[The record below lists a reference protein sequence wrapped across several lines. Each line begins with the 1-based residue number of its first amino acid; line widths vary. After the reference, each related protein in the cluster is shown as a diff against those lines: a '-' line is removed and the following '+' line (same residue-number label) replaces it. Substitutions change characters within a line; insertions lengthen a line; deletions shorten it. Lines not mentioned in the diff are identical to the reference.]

1 MARFF
6 LPSDQWGEDA
16 CLSGDEAKHLSQVL
30 RIRVGE
36 EVVVFDGKGQQA
48 TAKVRN
54 VARDRVSLDLGP
66 ATLSPQVGPKVVLA
80 LAIPKGKRMDLVV
93 QKAVELGVSVIQPL
107 VTRNTVVQPGDGKA
121 DKWRRAALEACKQSG
136 LDFLPEVE
144 EPAGFQQWL
153 DVIGSHAADE
163 LRLIASLADGARPM
177 REVLRGSSSPAAV
190 VVLVGPEGDFTS
202 LETQAALE
210 ASFHAIT
217 LGATVLRAETASLFC
232 LSAIRYEMGGL
243 SLRNF

>member
-6 LPSDQWGEDA
+6 LPSDQWGEAA

-36 EVVVFDGKGQQA
+36 EVVVFDGKGRQA
-48 TAKVRN
+48 VAKVHN

-66 ATLSPQVGPKVVLA
+66 PSMSPRTGPKVLLA

-136 LDFLPEVE
+136 FDFLPEVE
-144 EPAGFQQWL
+144 EPAEFQRWL
-153 DVIGSHAADE
+153 GSIGSNPADE
-163 LRLIASLADGARPM
+163 LRLIASLAAGARPM
-177 REVLRGSSSPAAV
+177 REVLRGSAAPATV

-202 LETQAALE
+202 SETEAALE
-210 ASFHAIT
+210 ASFHPIT

-232 LSAIRYEMGGL
+232 LSAIRYELEG
-243 SLRNF
+243 

>member
-6 LPSDQWGEDA
+6 LLLDHWGEAA

-30 RIRVGE
+30 RIRDGE
-36 EVVVFDGKGQQA
+36 EVVVFDGKGRQA
-48 TAKVRN
+48 IAKVLS

-66 ATLSPQVGPKVVLA
+66 PSMSPQAGTKVLLA
-80 LAIPKGKRMDLVV
+80 LAIPKGKKMDLVV

-136 LDFLPEVE
+136 LDFLPEVQ
-144 EPAGFQQWL
+144 EPAEFQRWL
-153 DVIGSHAADE
+153 ASIGSNGVDE
-163 LRLIASLADGARPM
+163 LRLIASLAGGARPM
-177 REVLRGSSSPAAV
+177 REVLRGSAAPATV

-202 LETQAALE
+202 SETEAALE
-210 ASFHAIT
+210 ALFHPVT
-217 LGATVLRAETASLFC
+217 LGPTVLRAETASLFC
-232 LSAIRYEMGGL
+232 LSAIRYELEG
-243 SLRNF
+243 